1 MKKVAAKLTVLV
13 ALGCLYVLGLNAAT
27 RASQPRF
34 QACCKSGG
42 ATCCGSICYADDNG
56 CHVIS

>member
-13 ALGCLYVLGLNAAT
+13 ALGCLYVLGLHA
-27 RASQPRF
+27 ASQGNEPRL

-42 ATCCGSICYADDNG
+42 ATCCGSMCYSDDSG
-56 CHVIS
+56 CHAW